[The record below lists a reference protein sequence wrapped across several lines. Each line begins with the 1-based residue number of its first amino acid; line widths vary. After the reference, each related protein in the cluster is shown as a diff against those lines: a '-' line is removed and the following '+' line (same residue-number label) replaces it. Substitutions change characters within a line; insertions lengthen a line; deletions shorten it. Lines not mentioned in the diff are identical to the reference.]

1 VITADENEEL
11 SMRAMHLLLILV
23 LFSYTTTPTQAQGT
37 FTPTGNMTAA
47 RSFHTAM
54 LLANGKVLIVG
65 GAQSPRGSSA
75 LSTAELYDPDTGTFT
90 PVGNLESPLGP
101 LNILLG
107 DGRVLLV
114 TPKSTG
120 NRATLYDPANGT
132 VTESGTTATG
142 QIGGWA
148 ILLNNGK
155 VLIAGGTTGPQDPR
169 PIANPELYDPSTGT
183 FTATGAFATK
193 GSTFYVSGGP
203 DVSAVS
209 LLADGKVLI
218 AGELTSEIYDPDTG
232 MFAQTSPM
240 TTPCFGFGG
249 PPLYIYGRTATL
261 LQDGK
266 VLLIGGEEED
276 CGRFAN
282 AELYDA
288 LKAKFSPS
296 GSMMRARDNHAAT
309 LLRDGTVLITGGES
323 QDPFGNGGWIFSGT
337 TTSAESYDPST
348 GGFTS
353 VGDMTERRAGHTA
366 TVLKDG
372 RVLITGGY
380 GYAGIGAYNGNFS
393 TAEIYTPPVLVP
405 PEAPGNFQ
413 FDRSSVVPG
422 SSYIVNIS
430 GSNLTA
436 ESFFDIRFRIPGSTL
451 DQVVLNW
458 QRGTSMTHVVP
469 VDLAT
474 GVWTVTGVRAHQ
486 TETDH
491 TGIFFPVSATITVS
505 NPLSPQTLVES
516 DAAPR

>member
-1 VITADENEEL
+1 M

-54 LLANGKVLIVG
+54 LLTNGKVLIVG
-65 GAQSPRGSSA
+65 GEQSSTGSSA
-75 LSTAELYDPDTGTFT
+75 LTTAELYDPDTGTFT
-90 PVGNLESPLGP
+90 PVGNLKSPLP
-101 LNILLG
+101 TPISLLG

-114 TPKSTG
+114 TPESTG
-120 NRATLYDPANGT
+120 NRAKLYDPATGT
-132 VTESGTTATG
+132 LTESGTTATG

-148 ILLNNGK
+148 VLLNNGK
-155 VLIAGGTTGPQDPR
+155 VLIAGGSMNQQVFPT

-193 GSTFYVSGGP
+193 GSNFYVTGGP

-232 MFAQTSPM
+232 MFTQTSPM
-240 TTPCFGFGG
+240 TTPCFGYGA

-261 LQDGK
+261 LEDGT
-266 VLLIGGEEED
+266 VLLTGGEEED

-288 LKAKFSPS
+288 LKAKFTPT
-296 GSMMRARDNHAAT
+296 GSMMRARDGHAAT

-337 TTSAESYDPST
+337 TASAESYDPST
-348 GGFTS
+348 GTFAPL
-353 VGDMTERRAGHTA
+353 GDMTERRAGHTA
-366 TVLKDG
+366 TVLQDG

-380 GYAGIGAYNGNFS
+380 GFAGIGAYSGTFS

-405 PEAPGNFQ
+405 PAAPGNFQ
-413 FDRSSVVPG
+413 FDRSSVAPG

-436 ESFFDIRFRIPGSTL
+436 DSFFDIRFRIPGSAL

-458 QRGTSMTHVVP
+458 QRGTSSAHVVP
-469 VDLAT
+469 VDIAT

-486 TETDH
+486 LETDH
-491 TGIFFPVSATITVS
+491 TGIFFPASATITVS

-516 DAAPR
+516 NAAPR

>member
-1 VITADENEEL
+1 VIIADENEEL
-11 SMRAMHLLLILV
+11 TMRPMHLLLALV
-23 LFSYTTTPTQAQGT
+23 LFSYTTVATQAQGT
-37 FTPTGNMTAA
+37 FTPTGDMTAA
-47 RSFHTAM
+47 RSFHTAV

-65 GAQSPRGSSA
+65 GTQSGSPA
-75 LSTAELYDPDTGTFT
+75 LTTAEFYDPDTGTFT
-90 PVGNLESPLGP
+90 PVGNLESALFRS
-101 LNILLG
+101 ITLLG

-114 TPKSTG
+114 TPESTG
-120 NRATLYDPANGT
+120 NRAKLYDPATGT
-132 VTESGTTATG
+132 LTESGSTATG
-142 QIGGWA
+142 QFGGQA

-155 VLIAGGTTGPQDPR
+155 VLIAGGTTNPQVGPPVLPT
-169 PIANPELYDPSTGT
+169 PIANPELYDPSTGA

-193 GSTFYVSGGP
+193 GDYYVSGGP
-203 DVSAVS
+203 AVSALS
-209 LLADGKVLI
+209 LLADGRVLI

-232 MFAQTSPM
+232 MFALTSPM
-240 TTPCFGFGG
+240 TTQCFDGFGDF
-249 PPLYIYGRTATL
+249 PPVYISGRTATL
-261 LQDGK
+261 LEDGR
-266 VLLIGGEEED
+266 VLLTGGAEEE

-288 LKAKFSPS
+288 LKAKFSPT
-296 GSMMRARDNHAAT
+296 GSMMRARNNHAAT

-323 QDPFGNGGWIFSGT
+323 QDPFGYGWIFSGT
-337 TTSAESYDPST
+337 TASAESYDPST
-348 GGFTS
+348 GTFAPLGN
-353 VGDMTERRAGHTA
+353 MTERRAGHTA

-380 GYAGIGAYNGNFS
+380 GYAGIGGNLGTFS

-405 PEAPGNFQ
+405 PVAPGNFQ
-413 FDRSSVVPG
+413 FDRSSVAPG

-458 QRGTSMTHVVP
+458 QRGTSNAHVVP

-486 TETDH
+486 LETDH
-491 TGIFFPVSATITVS
+491 TGNFFAVSATITVA
-505 NPLSPQTLVES
+505 Q
-516 DAAPR
+516 